1 MPTTP
6 CAYDYAVIRV
16 VPRVER
22 GEFIN
27 VGVILSCPAHDFLE
41 ARVQLDQD
49 RLTAL
54 FPDVDAQLVQ
64 QYLDAIPAVCRG
76 DAAAGPIGQLTQRQR
91 FYWLV
96 APRST
101 IIQTS
106 SVHSGLSENPAET
119 LEHLMRTMVGC
130 TPRA

>member
-49 RLTAL
+49 RLIAL

-76 DAAAGPIGQLTQRQR
+76 EAAAGPIGQLTQRQR

-106 SVHSGLSENPAET
+106 SVHTGLSENPAAT

-130 TPRA
+130 APRA

>member
-1 MPTTP
+1 
-6 CAYDYAVIRV
+6 
-16 VPRVER
+16 
-22 GEFIN
+22 
-27 VGVILSCPAHDFLE
+27 VGGSLSCPAHDFLA

-49 RLTAL
+49 RLLAL
-54 FPDVDAQLVQ
+54 FPDVDARLVQ
-64 QYLDAIPAVCRG
+64 QYLNAIPAVGRG
-76 DAAAGPIGQLTQRQR
+76 EAAAGPIGQLTQRQR

-106 SVHSGLSENPAET
+106 SVHTGLSENPAAT

-130 TPRA
+130 APRA